1 MSNAWAQCSWSIH
14 AIRLLR
20 RGAYQYA
27 HSSSVCEIPDALMH
41 AGICLSD
48 ARSCYCWRNIN
59 RRVGLRLLCFAL
71 QVLVKPRQHTL
82 THSCWDRCGNAGMC
96 ACWVTSGRRVCVRVS
111 WLWVFSSFFLHRG
124 SKSGRTCA
132 GCAASQQFRKDKNT
146 AVCRWG
152 RFRRKGGWKTQSDRD
167 HSHTLTHIHTHRKE
181 MSHQWVCERALRG
194 SNCIWW
200 EI

>member
-48 ARSCYCWRNIN
+48 ARSCYCGRNIS

-71 QVLVKPRQHTL
+71 QVLNHAN
-82 THSCWDRCGNAGMC
+82 THSLTAAGTDVAMLGC
-96 ACWVTSGRRVCVRVS
+96 VHTESRLAGGCVCVCHDS
-111 WLWVFSSFFLHRG
+111 FFFFLHRS
-124 SKSGRTCA
+124 SKSGHTCA
-132 GCAASQQFRKDKNT
+132 GCAASQQLRKDKNT
-146 AVCRWG
+146 AVCRRG
-152 RFRRKGGWKTQSDRD
+152 QFRRKGGWKTQ
-167 HSHTLTHIHTHRKE
+167 
-181 MSHQWVCERALRG
+181 
-194 SNCIWW
+194 
-200 EI
+200 

>member
-111 WLWVFSSFFLHRG
+111 WLWVFSSFFFAQRFKVWSHMCWL
-124 SKSGRTCA
+124 C
-132 GCAASQQFRKDKNT
+132 SQSTVQ
-146 AVCRWG
+146 
-152 RFRRKGGWKTQSDRD
+152 KGQKYS
-167 HSHTLTHIHTHRKE
+167 SL
-181 MSHQWVCERALRG
+181 SLR
-194 SNCIWW
+194 SI
-200 EI
+200 